1 MSSVT
6 LIRFWVSV
14 IFRFR
19 FADFN
24 YHAFIIYSNED
35 RLWLKE
41 KLLPFLEEK
50 HHLTCC
56 VHYRDFVLGKPFR
69 DNMAECVNKS
79 YKVIA
84 LFSTYSVK
92 SNYFHYELDLAIGR
106 LVEKRDRSLV
116 VIRIDNVDSRL
127 LPEELRKRSFVD
139 YYDIQQR
146 PFWKQRLIKFFDLP
160 EVSRTNSTTADQ
172 SCDNG
177 IDRDYPGHENENK
190 TKVRFNRLE
199 STTSNDSVISY
210 L

>member
-1 MSSVT
+1 
-6 LIRFWVSV
+6 
-14 IFRFR
+14 
-19 FADFN
+19 
-24 YHAFIIYSNED
+24 
-35 RLWLKE
+35 
-41 KLLPFLEEK
+41 
-50 HHLTCC
+50 
-56 VHYRDFVLGKPFR
+56 
-69 DNMAECVNKS
+69 MAHCVNKS

-84 LFSTYSVK
+84 LFSTYSVE

-116 VIRIDNVDSRL
+116 VIRIDNVDSGL

-160 EVSRTNSTTADQ
+160 EVSRTKSTTADQ

-177 IDRDYPGHENENK
+177 IDRDYPVHENENK